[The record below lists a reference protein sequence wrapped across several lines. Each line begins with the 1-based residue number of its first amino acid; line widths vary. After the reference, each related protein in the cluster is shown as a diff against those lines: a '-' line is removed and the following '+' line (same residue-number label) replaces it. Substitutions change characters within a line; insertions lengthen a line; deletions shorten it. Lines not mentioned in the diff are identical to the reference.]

1 MLLSKSFC
9 LCDCDVMSPVFT
21 FMVSTEKRNV
31 ELRVTKKFF
40 LFLVSDEATKEDE
53 EQESTAV
60 EIVKEESSFEK
71 ISQQE
76 LVVSGHRVIFWIVV
90 ALLMS

>member
-1 MLLSKSFC
+1 
-9 LCDCDVMSPVFT
+9 MSHVFT

-40 LFLVSDEATKEDE
+40 LFLVSDEATKEDK

-76 LVVSGHRVIFWIVV
+76 LVVSGHRVIFRIAVLI